1 MAEAYPEEQPMKPF
15 YNKTW
20 NEKRSPKQYRVCWPF
35 ALQCFNGMWKIH
47 SYSFSVSHKL
57 QNVVT
62 ECSNDSVISVPR
74 QSIVLLSCQ
83 PHYRFRWG
91 SRQSDM
97 CSGVACVLA
106 VGFEENLTA
115 SCFVVQV
122 LNFVGQLSY
131 QTAVILT
138 SVFVYVSVEYLLADA
153 SLYNLTRHNR
163 RKILNSFCRC

>member
-1 MAEAYPEEQPMKPF
+1 M
-15 YNKTW
+15 
-20 NEKRSPKQYRVCWPF
+20 
-35 ALQCFNGMWKIH
+35 
-47 SYSFSVSHKL
+47 
-57 QNVVT
+57 VT

-74 QSIVLLSCQ
+74 QSIVLLILPTHTIASGEVHAKVLC
-83 PHYRFRWG
+83 
-91 SRQSDM
+91 

-163 RKILNSFCRC
+163 RKIFEFLL